1 MKHKMLFLLILVV
14 CFVGMFGCSYDGNI
28 YYNAMDGVACGT
40 PPPPSEDEPV
50 PQTVDLTEA
59 QYIEM
64 AGVDLRDCLPK
75 SCEKFFVVSQYA
87 VSDDNF
93 DPLKICSTYAKDPA
107 DNSDRNIY
115 LEIIFEESANS
126 FSISYEEDTVRTS
139 LIEGHEVLLF
149 EQPAVK
155 HGNGHK
161 TASTY
166 IASFEIDDVGYY
178 LEVRNGNKKDTLEQI
193 CTEMLRQLS
202 N

>member
-1 MKHKMLFLLILVV
+1 MILVV
-14 CFVGMFGCSYDGNI
+14 CLLGIIGCTSEDGI
-28 YYNAMDGVACGT
+28 YYNSMDGVACGT
-40 PPPPSEDEPV
+40 PPPPSEGEPV

-87 VSDDNF
+87 VSDDNS

-107 DNSDRNIY
+107 DNSDKIIY
-115 LEIIFEESANS
+115 LEIIYEESAVN
-126 FSISYEEDTVRTS
+126 FAISYDDDTVRTS

-149 EQPAVK
+149 KQPAVK
-155 HGNGHK
+155 HGNGQK
-161 TASTY
+161 TAATY